1 MMKNAN
7 SMERSTT
14 MDISIDKAKAL
25 LDRGIAEAQGLI
37 KDPSQIDSLLAQLED
52 KLKEVPKIGETLSD
66 LPLMVSMVKGYVT
79 GEYNNISPKVIAV
92 LVGAFIYFVKKKDII
107 PDSIPVVGIADD
119 LAVLGL
125 ALNLCRP
132 ELDAFKEFRDGGK
145 PAAADN
151 AGEIL
156 VKAVKLYDNGF
167 MTQPFAMGGEDMDGL
182 DPSVKYRSSLQ
193 NFVIDTGKEVI
204 LVDTGLPA
212 ETPDQVPDENSQ
224 IYMGKKI
231 CNYMEA
237 LAEAGYT
244 PEQVSKILITHKHA
258 DHTGEL
264 RNFPNAEIYAARD
277 EAAADELKLYPNVIP
292 VDFTDGAYY
301 NFPASQKIAEGVTY
315 IYAKGHTTGNSIV
328 IVESGGLFYMLHG
341 DVTYTDE
348 ALYAN
353 KLSVVFEDPAAAR
366 ETLDAVRAFIQEHP
380 TVYLSTH
387 TPLGYENLENKKI
400 VDLADPPESL
410 PVGEIEA
417 VQETGKY
424 ICSVC
429 GYVYDPAEHDGVAFE
444 DLPDDWKCPRCKQ
457 SKDKFNKA

>member
-1 MMKNAN
+1 
-7 SMERSTT
+7 

-37 KDPSQIDSLLAQLED
+37 EDPSRIDDLLIQLENR
-52 KLKEVPKIGETLSD
+52 LKEVPAIGETLSD
-66 LPLMVSMVKGYVT
+66 LPAMIGMVKGYIT
-79 GEYNNISPKVIAV
+79 GEYREVSPKVIAV
-92 LVGAFIYFVKKKDII
+92 LVGAFIYLVKKKDII
-107 PDSIPVVGIADD
+107 PDTIPVIGIADD

-125 ALNLCRP
+125 ALNLCKT
-132 ELDAFKEFRDGGK
+132 ELAAFKEFRDGKKAEEAG
-145 PAAADN
+145 AAQTE
-151 AGEIL
+151 AGQIRI
-156 VKAVKLYDNGF
+156 KAVKLYDGGF
-167 MTQPFAMGGEDMDGL
+167 MTQPFAFGGEGMEGT

-193 NFVIDTGKEVI
+193 NFVIDTGSEVI

-224 IYMGKKI
+224 IYMGKKGKS
-231 CNYMEA
+231 YVDA

-264 RNFPNAEIYAARD
+264 RNFPNAVIYASRT
-277 EAAADELKLYPNVIP
+277 EAEADELKAYPNVEP

-301 NFPASQKIAEGVTY
+301 NFPACQKIADGVVY
-315 IYAKGHTTGNSIV
+315 IAAKGHTNGNSIV
-328 IVESGGLFYMLHG
+328 IAEADGLFYMLHG

-366 ETLDAVRAFIQEHP
+366 ETLDAVREFIRNHP

-387 TPLGYENLENKKI
+387 TPLGYENLENRKV
-400 VDLADPPESL
+400 VDLDNPPESL

-417 VQETGKY
+417 AEATGKY